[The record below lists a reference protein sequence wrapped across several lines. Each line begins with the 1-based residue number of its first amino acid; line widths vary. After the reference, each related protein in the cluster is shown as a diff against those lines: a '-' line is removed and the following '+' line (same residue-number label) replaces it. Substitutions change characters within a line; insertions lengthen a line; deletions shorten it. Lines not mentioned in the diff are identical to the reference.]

1 MSDLE
6 VGKVSELIVY
16 GRAEVG
22 SSSSSWSSS
31 LEWPSAAEESL
42 VRVPALVLLLPP
54 LLVPAVSAAAK
65 VAEGRSLVVSAAV
78 VGGLVRGRGK
88 VAAAAAE
95 RTAAEAAAE
104 AAVVLEAPLVR
115 VGRGAAVVGAVVA
128 VFVADEKERRI
139 CLRTSGELFSA
150 CFLTLRRRP

>member
-6 VGKVSELIVY
+6 VGKVSEFIVY

-22 SSSSSWSSS
+22 SSSSWSSA

-54 LLVPAVSAAAK
+54 LLVTAVSAAAK

-88 VAAAAAE
+88 VAAAAAAE
-95 RTAAEAAAE
+95 RAAAEAAAE

-139 CLRTSGELFSA
+139 CLRTSG
-150 CFLTLRRRP
+150 